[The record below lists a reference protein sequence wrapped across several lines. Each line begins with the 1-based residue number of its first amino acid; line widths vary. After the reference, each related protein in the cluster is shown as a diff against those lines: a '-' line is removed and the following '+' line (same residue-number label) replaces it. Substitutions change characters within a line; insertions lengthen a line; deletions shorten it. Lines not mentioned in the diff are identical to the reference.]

1 MKSVHSI
8 VQINTRDQQGG
19 AERVAWNLWRAYQAR
34 GRASW
39 LVVGKKYSNDPQ
51 VWEMVNAPYAAT
63 PWARSCLRWSE
74 ALSPL
79 RQRGIKGVGVLQA
92 QLRLIALPTARRQR
106 RQGYEDF
113 LYPGTKA
120 LLDLLPA
127 MPDLIHCHNLHG
139 DYFDLNALPW
149 LSRQRPLLLHLH
161 DAWLLSGHCAH
172 AFDCTRWQRG
182 CGGCPYLQTYP
193 AIQRDQTAANWQRKA
208 AIYGNSRLY
217 LVTVSQWLMDQVQ
230 QSMLPGVLPRVIH
243 NGIDLDT
250 FKPGERLAA
259 RHALQLPPDAHIVLF
274 TGHSAFK
281 DTQTLHRALQRIRG
295 ERLLFVGL
303 GVTRAGPAFDSQLWG
318 DGKVVAI
325 PYIHSAAQMA
335 TYYQAADLYL
345 HAATADSFPT
355 TVMEAMAC
363 GTPVVATAVGGIP
376 EQIQDGATG
385 VLTPPQ
391 APDALAYAIQNLLD
405 DAAARRRIGQA
416 AAAYGKQHF
425 GLARQVDALLA
436 YYEEIQLD
444 WQQHNSGATTYY
456 AGMRSE

>member
-1 MKSVHSI
+1 MFQVRSI

-19 AERVAWNLWRAYQAR
+19 AERVAWNLFQAYQAR
-34 GRASW
+34 GRESW
-39 LVVGKKYSNDPQ
+39 LMVGKKYSNDPH
-51 VWEMVNAPYAAT
+51 VWEIVNAPHAPT
-63 PWARSCLRWSE
+63 RWAHTWLRMSE
-74 ALSPL
+74 SLSPL
-79 RQRGIKGVGVLQA
+79 RRCGVKGVGALQER
-92 QLRLIALPTARRQR
+92 LRLLAQPTARRQR

-113 LYPGTKA
+113 AYPGTKS
-120 LLDLLPA
+120 LLTLLPT

-139 DYFDLNALPW
+139 DYFDLTALPW
-149 LSRQRPLLLHLH
+149 LSRQRPVILHLH

-172 AFDCTRWQRG
+172 AFDCTRWQHG
-182 CGGCPYLQTYP
+182 CGACPYLQTYP
-193 AIQRDQTAANWQRKA
+193 AVRRDQTAANWQRKA

-250 FKPGERLAA
+250 FKPGGRLAA

-281 DTQTLHRALQRIRG
+281 DTQTIHRALQRVRS
-295 ERLLFVGL
+295 EHLLFVGL
-303 GVTRAGPAFDSQLWG
+303 GMRESGSASDNKLWG
-318 DGKVVAI
+318 DGKVVSI

-335 TYYQAADLYL
+335 IYYQAADLYL

-355 TVMEAMAC
+355 TIVEAMAC
-363 GTPVVATAVGGIP
+363 GTPVVATAVGGIS
-376 EQIQDGATG
+376 EQIQDGVTG
-385 VLTPPQ
+385 LLTPPQ
-391 APDALAYAIQNLLD
+391 APDDLAYAIQNLLD
-405 DAAARRRIGQA
+405 NAEARRRIGHA
-416 AAAYGKQHF
+416 AAAYAQQHF

-444 WQQHNSGATTYY
+444 WQQHNNGATTCY